1 MNMIKALVL
10 DDGYHDKDVV
20 MFYEDNSLL
29 KVSLAYFINIHLC
42 VPHHE
47 DYQVRTIHYEGIEDN
62 DCFEMKELM
71 IYFEELNRMK
81 SVAHI
86 NDEDL
91 VKGFQKLYDSDEVVD
106 GCDIY

>member
-20 MFYEDNSLL
+20 MFYEDKSLL

-47 DYQVRTIHYEGIEDN
+47 DYQVRTVHYEGIEDN
-62 DCFEMKELM
+62 NLIDMFD
-71 IYFEELNRMK
+71 ELNRMK
-81 SVAHI
+81 SVARVD
-86 NDEDL
+86 DEDL
-91 VKGFQKLYDSDEVVD
+91 VWYFQKLYDSDEIVD

>member
-1 MNMIKALVL
+1 MIKVLVL

-20 MFYEDNSLL
+20 MFYENKSLL

-47 DYQVRTIHYEGIEDN
+47 GYQIRTVHYEDIED
-62 DCFEMKELM
+62 DCFADMFDKLSC
-71 IYFEELNRMK
+71 MK
-81 SVAHI
+81 SVARI
-86 NDEDL
+86 DNENL
-91 VKGFQKLYDSDEVVD
+91 VWYFQKLYDSDEVVD

>member
-20 MFYEDNSLL
+20 MFYENKSLL
-29 KVSLAYFINIHLC
+29 RVSLAYFINIHLC

-47 DYQVRTIHYEGIEDN
+47 DYQVKTVHYEDMEDN
-62 DCFEMKELM
+62 RLIDMFDQ
-71 IYFEELNRMK
+71 LNCMK
-81 SVAHI
+81 SVARI
-86 NDEDL
+86 DDEDL
-91 VKGFQKLYDSDEVVD
+91 VWYFQKLYDSDEVVD

>member
-1 MNMIKALVL
+1 MIKALVL

-20 MFYEDNSLL
+20 MFYEDKSLL

-47 DYQVRTIHYEGIEDN
+47 DYQVRTVHYEGIEDN
-62 DCFEMKELM
+62 DLIDMFD
-71 IYFEELNRMK
+71 ELNRMK
-81 SVAHI
+81 SVARI
-86 NDEDL
+86 DDEDL
-91 VKGFQKLYDSDEVVD
+91 VWYFQKLYDSDEVVD

>member
-1 MNMIKALVL
+1 MIKVLVL

-20 MFYEDNSLL
+20 IFYENKGLL

-47 DYQVRTIHYEGIEDN
+47 DYQVRTIHCEDIED
-62 DCFEMKELM
+62 DRFIEMFDK
-71 IYFEELNRMK
+71 LNCMK
-81 SVAHI
+81 SVTRI
-86 NDEDL
+86 SDEDL
-91 VKGFQKLYDSDEVVD
+91 VGCFQKLYDSDEIVD

>member
-20 MFYEDNSLL
+20 MFDENKNLL

-62 DCFEMKELM
+62 DLIDMFD
-71 IYFEELNRMK
+71 ELNHMK
-81 SVAHI
+81 SVARTD
-86 NDEDL
+86 DEDL
-91 VKGFQKLYDSDEVVD
+91 IWYFQKLYDSDEVVD

>member
-20 MFYEDNSLL
+20 MFYEDKSLL

-62 DCFEMKELM
+62 DLTDMFD
-71 IYFEELNRMK
+71 ELNRMK
-81 SVAHI
+81 SVARI
-86 NDEDL
+86 DDEDL
-91 VKGFQKLYDSDEVVD
+91 VWYFQKLYDSDEIVD

>member
-20 MFYEDNSLL
+20 MFYEDKSLL

-42 VPHHE
+42 VPHSE
-47 DYQVRTIHYEGIEDN
+47 DYQVRTIHYEGVEDN
-62 DCFEMKELM
+62 NLIDMFD
-71 IYFEELNRMK
+71 ELNRMK
-81 SVAHI
+81 SVARI
-86 NDEDL
+86 DDEDL
-91 VKGFQKLYDSDEVVD
+91 VWYFQKLYDSDEVVD

>member
-20 MFYEDNSLL
+20 MFYEDKSLL

-62 DCFEMKELM
+62 DLTDMFD
-71 IYFEELNRMK
+71 ELNHMK
-81 SVAHI
+81 SVARI
-86 NDEDL
+86 DDEDL
-91 VKGFQKLYDSDEVVD
+91 VWYFQKLYDSDEIVD